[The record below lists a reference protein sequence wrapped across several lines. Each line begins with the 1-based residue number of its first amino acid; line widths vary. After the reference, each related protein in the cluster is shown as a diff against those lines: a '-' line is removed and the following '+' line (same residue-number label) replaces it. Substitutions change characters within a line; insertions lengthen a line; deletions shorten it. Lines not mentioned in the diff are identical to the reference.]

1 MARRRPNY
9 GHLGSRGTRRSR
21 ESGSEGSEK
30 IDVPSGPSGG
40 GPMSRNENLAALAW
54 SASSVRLPAMRP
66 TSPAVRPE
74 KDPEKPP
81 IKDPPIKD

>member
-1 MARRRPNY
+1 
-9 GHLGSRGTRRSR
+9 
-21 ESGSEGSEK
+21 
-30 IDVPSGPSGG
+30 
-40 GPMSRNENLAALAW
+40 MSRNENLAALAW